1 MNATITIAPFN
12 RAQLDAVWQLR
23 LRALHDHP
31 ESFGQPWAT
40 AVEMSPGEVRN
51 LASTFWTGGDNE
63 VFIATTPEG
72 NPVGMLGIFRES
84 RPREQ
89 HRMQL
94 WGVYVDPDYRSLG
107 LATRLAGAAF
117 DYASTLPGVLQIH
130 LTVWSNNHAAIA
142 SYTRLGFQRW
152 GTMPRADIIDGE
164 AIDYD
169 HMVLML
175 DQSSSTKT

>member
-1 MNATITIAPFN
+1 
-12 RAQLDAVWQLR
+12 
-23 LRALHDHP
+23 
-31 ESFGQPWAT
+31 
-40 AVEMSPGEVRN
+40 
-51 LASTFWTGGDNE
+51 
-63 VFIATTPEG
+63 
-72 NPVGMLGIFRES
+72 
-84 RPREQ
+84 
-89 HRMQL
+89 MQL

-107 LATRLAGAAF
+107 LATRLAGAAI
-117 DYASTLPGVLQIH
+117 DYARTLPGVLQIH

-175 DQSSSTKT
+175 DQSSTTKT